1 MAIFGGGDN
10 PGRKKALAVDT
21 LVGGKTEIRGDVLFS
36 GGLHVDGL
44 IRGKVIATVGEPAS
58 LSISEQGTVE
68 GDVSVPIMS
77 VNGRVSGNVHAT
89 EKLTLA
95 AAARV
100 TGNLY
105 YNVLEVQ
112 PGAEVN
118 GQMVHD
124 PNGDRAP
131 TAIGEQRGDVA
142 AGTIATPGTLPSA
155 VHDLRRP
162 KIAS

>member
-1 MAIFGGGDN
+1 MGMFGSDDN
-10 PGRKKALAVDT
+10 PRKRKATAVDT
-21 LVGGKTEIRGDVLFS
+21 LVGGRTEIRGDVLFS
-36 GGLHVDGL
+36 GGLHVDGR

-58 LSISEQGTVE
+58 LSISENGTVE
-68 GDVSVPIMS
+68 GDISVPILS
-77 VNGRVSGNVHAT
+77 VNGTVSGNVHAT

-95 AAARV
+95 ARARV

-131 TAIGEQRGDVA
+131 SSIGESRAETAAAIA
-142 AGTIATPGTLPSA
+142 AGSA
-155 VHDLRRP
+155 IHDLRRQ

>member
-1 MAIFGGGDN
+1 MGMFSSDDGNN
-10 PGRKKALAVDT
+10 PRKRKANTVDT
-21 LVGGKTEIRGDVLFS
+21 LIGGMTEIRGDVLFS
-36 GGLHVDGL
+36 GGLHVDGR
-44 IRGKVIATVGEPAS
+44 IRGKVVAMAGEPAS
-58 LSISEQGTVE
+58 LSISEQGAVE
-68 GDVSVPIMS
+68 GDISVPILT
-77 VNGRVSGNVHAT
+77 VNGSVSGNVHAT
-89 EKLTLA
+89 DKLTLA
-95 AAARV
+95 SRARV

-124 PNGDRAP
+124 PTGERAP
-131 TAIGEQRGDVA
+131 SALADNRTDPAVA
-142 AGTIATPGTLPSA
+142 QGVPGSSA